1 MAQTTYG
8 VNDAS
13 TVKVWSKKV
22 AEEALK
28 ATAIAP
34 LIGES
39 EDSIIVKKTELKKS
53 AGDKITF
60 NLFMNLSGQ
69 GFSEGQTM
77 EGNEESL
84 TNYSDALYINEL
96 HNAAKIPN
104 GGTIDDQRV
113 PFKLRNLAKSRL
125 VKWYAKRMSVSFFN
139 QACGYVPQTDTR
151 YTGLNAVVAASSTR
165 ILRVNGQSTDQ
176 ALTSSDK
183 MTLKWVDYAKEL
195 AQTADPQITPVMVDG
210 EEKYVMYL
218 HPYQITD
225 IRTNTSTGEWLD
237 ITKSI
242 YNGSKAKNP
251 IYSGAIGE
259 HNGVVLRMSHDVPT
273 GYHSTALTSDTDTRR
288 AVLLG
293 AQAAV
298 IATGSSN
305 GETEYEW
312 VEELFDYKRWLGVG
326 VKSIFGMK
334 KTVFNSVDFGTVVV
348 PSYAAAHTS

>member
-53 AGDKITF
+53 AGDKITY
-60 NLFMNLSGQ
+60 NLFMNLTGD
-69 GFSEGQTM
+69 GFTEAQVM

-104 GGTIDDQRV
+104 GGTIDEQRV
-113 PFKLRNLAKSRL
+113 PFQLRNLAKSRL
-125 VKWYAKRMSVSFFN
+125 VKWYAKRISVSFFN
-139 QACGYVPQTDTR
+139 HVCGNTAITDLR
-151 YTGLNAVVAASSTR
+151 YLGNNAAIAPTSSR
-165 ILRVNGQSTDQ
+165 ILRVGGQANDNS
-176 ALTSSDK
+176 LTSANKLS
-183 MTLKWVDYAKEL
+183 LEWIDYAKEM
-195 AQTADPQITPVMVDG
+195 AETADPQIQPVMVDG
-210 EEKYVMYL
+210 TAKYVMYV
-218 HPYQITD
+218 HPYQATD
-225 IRTNTSTGEWLD
+225 LRTNTSTGQWLD
-237 ITKSI
+237 ITKAI
-242 YNGSKAKNP
+242 YSGSKAKNP
-251 IYSGAIGE
+251 IYSGALGE
-259 HNGVVLRMSHDVPT
+259 YNDVVLRVSHDVPNGVNAST
-273 GYHSTALTSDTDTRR
+273 GAADTDTRR

-293 AQAAV
+293 AQSAV

-348 PSYAAAHTS
+348 SSYAAAHTS